1 MVIVQHH
8 TCTTYQVPGTAS
20 VGTST
25 VVYFSVLRVPH
36 TIVNCTSQKCPGIF
50 GLSRTIVSI
59 FKSLLTMWRI
69 TARS

>member
-36 TIVNCTSQKCPGIF
+36 TIVH
-50 GLSRTIVSI
+50 R
-59 FKSLLTMWRI
+59 KSVQVFSACHEQSLAFLKVF
-69 TARS
+69 